1 MENYSI
7 YEDIA
12 SRTNGDIYIGVVGP
26 VRTGKSTFIKR
37 FMEKLVIPFAEEVKR
52 AQMTDELPQA
62 AAGKTVMTTE
72 PKFVPAKAAKI
83 SLREGADASVRL
95 VDCVGYAVEGAH
107 GFEEDGLPREVK
119 TPWSETPLPFEE
131 AAKVGTEKVI
141 RNHSTIGILVTT
153 DGSITDIP
161 RAAYLA
167 AEEKTAKELKAIGKP
182 FVILLNCK
190 EPQSQRELRDSLEEK
205 YGVPVVALNAD
216 QITEEEILLLLQ
228 KVLFEFPLFS
238 IDFKLPEWIQSLPQ
252 EGKTISFL
260 MEKLKKASESLS
272 KMKDCLLLEKLF
284 EKEEP
289 FENPTHITMNLGTGR
304 AEIILQ
310 AKEHLFYEVLSEECG
325 EKIDGDYRLIKYVKE
340 LAEAKKNYDKIKT
353 AFESAEEYGYG
364 TVAPSFEDVRL
375 ERLKIIK
382 KGSGYGVNFRA
393 AAPSY
398 HIIKIDLTGE
408 VNPIIGTQAQGEEFL
423 KQTLSDYSEDTDKVW
438 NTNIFGKTLK
448 DLVSDGLS
456 KKSEAVS
463 PEIRKKMR
471 RTITRIVNEGK
482 GGVICILL

>member
-1 MENYSI
+1 
-7 YEDIA
+7 
-12 SRTNGDIYIGVVGP
+12 
-26 VRTGKSTFIKR
+26 
-37 FMEKLVIPFAEEVKR
+37 
-52 AQMTDELPQA
+52 
-62 AAGKTVMTTE
+62 
-72 PKFVPAKAAKI
+72 
-83 SLREGADASVRL
+83 
-95 VDCVGYAVEGAH
+95 
-107 GFEEDGLPREVK
+107 
-119 TPWSETPLPFEE
+119 
-131 AAKVGTEKVI
+131 
-141 RNHSTIGILVTT
+141 
-153 DGSITDIP
+153 
-161 RAAYLA
+161 
-167 AEEKTAKELKAIGKP
+167 
-182 FVILLNCK
+182 
-190 EPQSQRELRDSLEEK
+190 
-205 YGVPVVALNAD
+205 
-216 QITEEEILLLLQ
+216 
-228 KVLFEFPLFS
+228 
-238 IDFKLPEWIQSLPQ
+238 
-252 EGKTISFL
+252 
-260 MEKLKKASESLS
+260 
-272 KMKDCLLLEKLF
+272 MKDCLLLEKLF

-375 ERLKIIK
+375 ERPKIIK
-382 KGSGYGVNFRA
+382 KGSGYGVNFKA